1 MDSISFHH
9 SGFAEIKLPV
19 AAYHVILMIAGR
31 PCQKGLTDQFRQA
44 FYMYG
49 NFSFES
55 FLRGDIASLAWDAES
70 G

>member
-31 PCQKGLTDQFRQA
+31 PCQKGLTDQLPPGLLYVWKF
-44 FYMYG
+44 
-49 NFSFES
+49 
-55 FLRGDIASLAWDAES
+55 FLLKVSCGVILRL
-70 G
+70 